1 MKTPILNRVIMKYIQ
16 FGLLHFLF
24 LLVLTMPFAFLMAC
38 GVIVPVSQYKTVTIV
53 KGGAD
58 AILVSK
64 DQQTTT
70 DKAVSVMGCIFATYA
85 SDKNNKIISLPLSKK
100 YHKIK
105 VNFA

>member
-70 DKAVSVMGCIFATYA
+70 DKAVSVITGKDCKLSRTFMEKDATLYCTELPVA
-85 SDKNNKIISLPLSKK
+85 QSD
-100 YHKIK
+100 
-105 VNFA
+105 